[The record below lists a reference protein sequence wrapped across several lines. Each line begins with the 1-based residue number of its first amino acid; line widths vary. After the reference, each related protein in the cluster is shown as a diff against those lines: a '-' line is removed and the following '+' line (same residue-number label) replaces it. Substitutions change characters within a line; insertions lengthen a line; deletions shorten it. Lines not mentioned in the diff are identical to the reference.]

1 MPDET
6 LKKLDRIVAILIQL
20 QSGKVVKAQDMA
32 RRFEVSQR
40 TIYRDIRTLEASG
53 VPVYG
58 EAGSGYSLMEGYRLP
73 PVMFT
78 REEAESF
85 IAAEK
90 LMQQFTDKE
99 LGRHYQ
105 SAAFK
110 LRAVLHSF
118 DKIRMNQLESNILIQ
133 PPSGKLFNERLPDTL
148 AVLFRS
154 IADKT
159 QVELT
164 YKTFD
169 SEEVTSR
176 KVEPVGVFH
185 DNNQWYIMG
194 YCHLRKDYR
203 QFRTDRIQNI
213 KNSILEFT
221 IDHNPLDHYLKSK
234 KEHATTPVK
243 IRVDKSIAKYV
254 NYDRKY
260 HGFVSEAE
268 IGGQIEMNFMSPSVN
283 DGFARWFLMFADYAE
298 IIEPLAL
305 KDRILELMDTYR
317 KKLQKSPE

>member
-1 MPDET
+1 MSDES

-32 RRFEVSQR
+32 KRFEVSLR
-40 TIYRDIRTLEASG
+40 TIYRDIRTLEATG

-58 EAGSGYSLMEGYRLP
+58 EAGSGYSLVEGYRLP

-90 LMQQFTDKE
+90 LMLQFTDKE
-99 LGRHYQ
+99 LGKHYQ

-110 LRAVLHSF
+110 LRSVLHSF
-118 DKIRMNQLESNILIQ
+118 DKARINQLESNILIQ
-133 PPSGKLFNERLPDTL
+133 PPSEKLFNERLPDTL
-148 AVLFRS
+148 SVLFRS

-159 QVELT
+159 QVELM
-164 YKTFD
+164 YKTFN
-169 SEEVTSR
+169 SEEITSR
-176 KVEPVGVFH
+176 KIEPVGVFH

-203 QFRTDRIQNI
+203 QFRTDRIQDI
-213 KNSILEFT
+213 KNTLLEFSK
-221 IDHNPLDHYLKSK
+221 IHQPLEHYLKAK
-234 KEHATTPVK
+234 KEHPTTPVK

-260 HGFVSEAE
+260 HGFISESE
-268 IGGQIEMNFMSPSVN
+268 IDDQIEMNFMCPSVN
-283 DGFARWFLMFADYAE
+283 DGFARWFLMYADYAE
-298 IIEPLAL
+298 IIEPISL
-305 KDRILELMDTYR
+305 KNRILQLMESYHQR
-317 KKLQKSPE
+317 LQKSPD

>member
-1 MPDET
+1 MPDES

-32 RRFEVSQR
+32 RRFEVSLR
-40 TIYRDIRTLEASG
+40 TIYRDIRTLEATG

-58 EAGSGYSLMEGYRLP
+58 EAGSGYSLVEGYRLP
-73 PVMFT
+73 PVMFS

-118 DKIRMNQLESNILIQ
+118 DKTRMNQLESNILVQ

-159 QVELT
+159 QVEMV
-164 YKTFD
+164 YKTFN
-169 SEEVTSR
+169 SEEVTTR
-176 KVEPVGVFH
+176 KIEPVGVFH

-194 YCHLRKDYR
+194 YCHLRRDYR
-203 QFRTDRIQNI
+203 QFRTDRIQNL
-213 KNSILEFT
+213 KNMALAFSQTHQPLEY
-221 IDHNPLDHYLKSK
+221 YLQAK
-234 KEHATTPVK
+234 KEHATTPVT
-243 IRVDKSIAKYV
+243 IRIDKSIAKYV

-260 HGFVSEAE
+260 YGFVSEKEMAN
-268 IGGQIEMNFMSPSVN
+268 QIEMYFMCPSVN
-283 DGFARWFLMFADYAE
+283 DGFARWFLMYADYAE
-298 IIEPLAL
+298 IIEPQSL
-305 KDRILELMDTYR
+305 KYRVLELMDTYR
-317 KKLQKSPE
+317 ERLQKSPG